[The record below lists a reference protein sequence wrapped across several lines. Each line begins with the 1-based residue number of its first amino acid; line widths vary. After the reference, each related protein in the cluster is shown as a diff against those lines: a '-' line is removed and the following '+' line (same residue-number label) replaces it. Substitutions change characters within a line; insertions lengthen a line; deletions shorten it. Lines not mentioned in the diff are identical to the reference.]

1 MKYSVAFSREAA
13 AGLSRLDKQVANG
26 FWTGLSG

>member
-13 AGLSRLDKQVANG
+13 AGLSRLDKQIAQRV
-26 FWTGLSG
+26 LDRIK